1 MCRIYFAS
9 IDVSSPPINDD
20 VLIYILF
27 RSISPHLYDAQNCR
41 LGPDRCTHKGCPET
55 KRLLLHIKTCPLASS
70 SPGGGGNVYG
80 CKEKGCDSARKLLN
94 HYKRCRDVRAQQAA
108 QSKTAKPHVCLV
120 CSLMARHAKT
130 FVDSTCKKVSADVSK
145 TERWRARI
153 QQQQGQAKTVS
164 FSFDSS
170 STPMRQSQ
178 SFDEMKTFD
187 QSVDINVP
195 STIVP
200 KPSAGIL
207 RSPSS
212 QMMPPPP
219 PRPPRAGIRAHQ
231 VPSEISKQL
240 SSSAPATPSRFLA
253 SSPLFETPPSQHVLM
268 QQRIEDVAA
277 SVAAPPFSSV
287 EASALGK
294 SYDSSRNH
302 FPTSMVTRHEQQEQS
317 QAASPRHRS
326 DSLHF
331 GELSLGEDIGTTAA
345 TSCSNLGTEP
355 SSETTTQAQQQSE
368 VSFGKRRSVSCDAL
382 TRLYEIRE
390 EEVLGD
396 SGSEDGVFEM
406 AEDDDA

>member
-1 MCRIYFAS
+1 
-9 IDVSSPPINDD
+9 
-20 VLIYILF
+20 
-27 RSISPHLYDAQNCR
+27 
-41 LGPDRCTHKGCPET
+41 
-55 KRLLLHIKTCPLASS
+55 
-70 SPGGGGNVYG
+70 VYG

-94 HYKRCRDVRAQQAA
+94 HYKRCRDARAQQAA

-153 QQQQGQAKTVS
+153 QQQQQQGQSKTVS
-164 FSFDSS
+164 FS
-170 STPMRQSQ
+170 STPMRQST
-178 SFDEMKTFD
+178 SFDEMKTFEQPD
-187 QSVDINVP
+187 AINVP
-195 STIVP
+195 ATIVP
-200 KPSAGIL
+200 KPTTGIL
-207 RSPSS
+207 RSASS

-219 PRPPRAGIRAHQ
+219 PRPPRAGRAHQ

-240 SSSAPATPSRFLA
+240 SSSAPATPSHFLA

-302 FPTSMVTRHEQQEQS
+302 FPASMATRHEQQEQS
-317 QAASPRHRS
+317 QTTSPRHRS

-355 SSETTTQAQQQSE
+355 SSEATTQAQQQSE
-368 VSFGKRRSVSCDAL
+368 VPFGKRRSVSCDGL

>member
-1 MCRIYFAS
+1 MYVSS
-9 IDVSSPPINDD
+9 IDVSSPQINDD

-41 LGPDRCTHKGCPET
+41 LGPDRCTHKGCPDT

-94 HYKRCRDVRAQQAA
+94 HYKRCRDARAQQAA
-108 QSKTAKPHVCLV
+108 QSKTAKPRVCLV

-153 QQQQGQAKTVS
+153 QQQQGQSKTVS
-164 FSFDSS
+164 FS
-170 STPMRQSQ
+170 STPMRQST
-178 SFDEMKTFD
+178 SFDEMKTFEQPD
-187 QSVDINVP
+187 AINVP
-195 STIVP
+195 ATIVP
-200 KPSAGIL
+200 KPTTGIL
-207 RSPSS
+207 RSASS

-219 PRPPRAGIRAHQ
+219 PRPPRAGRAHQ

-240 SSSAPATPSRFLA
+240 SSSAPATPSHFLA

-302 FPTSMVTRHEQQEQS
+302 FPASMATRHEQQEQS
-317 QAASPRHRS
+317 QTTSPRHRS

-355 SSETTTQAQQQSE
+355 SSEGTTQAQQQSQ
-368 VSFGKRRSVSCDAL
+368 VLFGKRRSVSCDGL

-396 SGSEDGVFEM
+396 RGSEDGVFEM